1 MSAYPSSLLKG
12 HVTYKKKIYYIMDE
26 NNPLSK

>member
-12 HVTYKKKIYYIMDE
+12 HVTYKKIYYIMDE